1 MYVER
6 ILEEKK
12 RLNLSVR
19 TISDMSTHHLSE
31 DTVSRVLARKTDN
44 PGIVTIEDIAGALGL
59 ELYELFMDATLA
71 AKFKVFLELES
82 RGEESETERI
92 KLLAELEMI
101 RETNAGNVDRVRVL
115 EAENAHQKE
124 KIKLMEDKLALAEEL
139 LGIYRPEKKC
149 AEIFDA

>member
-44 PGIVTIEDIAGALGL
+44 PGIVTIEDIAGKEMKRLRLLKMMHNSL
-59 ELYELFMDATLA
+59 EIMAI
-71 AKFKVFLELES
+71 FL
-82 RGEESETERI
+82 RI
-92 KLLAELEMI
+92 
-101 RETNAGNVDRVRVL
+101 
-115 EAENAHQKE
+115 
-124 KIKLMEDKLALAEEL
+124 
-139 LGIYRPEKKC
+139 
-149 AEIFDA
+149 